1 MSQKSDHHSGTVK
14 TEGCN
19 SAWEGRREGG
29 RVRKEGEREGEK
41 EEEGWG
47 GEGGGG
53 STRPGAAQHGVAFP
67 SPDTS
72 RQSAQAR
79 TAQIKAFTLVSF
91 RILIFQP
98 SASPDINTVCS
109 LIAVLGCLEVYHSES
124 LHEDSGKVT

>member
-1 MSQKSDHHSGTVK
+1 M
-14 TEGCN
+14 
-19 SAWEGRREGG
+19 GR
-29 RVRKEGEREGEK
+29 
-41 EEEGWG
+41 G
-47 GEGGGG
+47 GEGGVG

-109 LIAVLGCLEVYHSES
+109 LIAVLPVGCLEVYHSES